1 MSTVIPELG
10 GEQAPLPVGC
20 ALPHLS
26 QWCRDPPSPVV
37 AGLLRLAGG
46 SSSCSGRLEVLR
58 EGTWGRVCAND
69 TSPATAAV
77 VCRQLGCGSG
87 GRLAAVPAQGSVPAW
102 LGWVRCQEG
111 APSLW
116 RCPSAPWHLQ
126 SCGPEGVAHIA
137 CDEDTEDTSGATSTA
152 GSSCRH
158 GGACPGGS
166 ARAHCPLPPAPAA
179 VRIPAS
185 RCPSPSLQV
194 PAAAAAL
201 PH

>member
-1 MSTVIPELG
+1 TPPARGVRPG
-10 GEQAPLPVGC
+10 NGA
-20 ALPHLS
+20 AT
-26 QWCRDPPSPVV
+26 PPSPIV

-46 SSSCSGRLEVLR
+46 SSSCSGHLEVLR
-58 EGTWGRVCAND
+58 EGTWGRVCANG

-77 VCRQLGCGSG
+77 VCRQLGCGTG

-102 LGWVRCQEG
+102 LGGVRCQEG

-126 SCGPEGVAHIA
+126 ACGPEGVAHIA

-158 GGACPGGS
+158 GDACLVGS
-166 ARAHCPLPPAPAA
+166 AHAHCPLPPAPAA

-194 PAAAAAL
+194 PAAAAL